1 MGVEKEGSAEEV
13 IALGIAKFTVFL
25 QKMELPTRLSELTDK
40 PVPVKEIAALATKK
54 GPLGH
59 FKVLTTEDVE
69 ALLTAAL

>member
-1 MGVEKEGSAEEV
+1 
-13 IALGIAKFTVFL
+13 
-25 QKMELPTRLSELTDK
+25 MELPTRLSELTDK